1 MDLEGIIGEGV
12 KFTEEEIAELFNNP
26 FARERTNFIAWAQER
41 IPLIARVY
49 DVPQEDIK
57 KVILSHPRFAG
68 LNHERVVNEATDVY
82 GEENRDRVK
91 KSILSFPPFAGYNH
105 ERVVNEVTDVYGEE
119 NRDRVKKSILSF
131 PPFAGL
137 NHERVV
143 NEVTD
148 VYGEENRDRV
158 KKAILSH
165 PPFANLNHERV
176 VNEATDVYGEENRD
190 RVKKSILSHPPF
202 AGYNHERVVRQNS
215 KLGKI
220 IGLEKTEIIERILN
234 NPVLSS
240 YSVKR
245 YIAGLD
251 VCRVLQNEGF
261 DKDKILYC
269 YFGNISSS
277 PYVPN
282 HDRKRISQVE
292 NGEEPPLLIKMRK
305 YLTKN

>member
-68 LNHERVVNEATDVY
+68 
-82 GEENRDRVK
+82 
-91 KSILSFPPFAGYNH
+91 
-105 ERVVNEVTDVYGEE
+105 
-119 NRDRVKKSILSF
+119 
-131 PPFAGL
+131 
-137 NHERVV
+137 
-143 NEVTD
+143 
-148 VYGEENRDRV
+148 
-158 KKAILSH
+158 
-165 PPFANLNHERV
+165 LNHERV